1 MIWFYGSAE
10 TAVMCMKEKKRP
22 KNVLRVFILKGILNC
37 RTLLKQQKVAG
48 IEAGAYIGT
57 GKSCLSNIPLHPL
70 MHSIF
75 PNSKYLVL
83 LVPEVL
89 YEAQLIL
96 HNQK

>member
-1 MIWFYGSAE
+1 M
-10 TAVMCMKEKKRP
+10 
-22 KNVLRVFILKGILNC
+22 
-37 RTLLKQQKVAG
+37 QQKIAG
-48 IEAGAYIGT
+48 IEAGVYIGT
-57 GKSCLSNIPLHPL
+57 RQVPVFQIIPLHPL

-96 HNQK
+96 HNPK